1 VRELFAFGGWMSV
14 SSIAMLVLVQSNSAL
29 VFGLLPV
36 AAVGVY
42 GTVAEMVVRL
52 LVFPRAWVSVLF
64 PSFSAQHAVK
74 ADSLTGF
81 YTRGVKVLLMATFPV
96 MLLLLAFAGEG
107 LALWQDAAFAAAG
120 TNVMRWLVAGIFVYS
135 LSYVPFSLL
144 QGVGRPDLSAR
155 LHLIEVP
162 LFIAG
167 AWFLVGH
174 FGLEGAG
181 IAWFLRCV
189 IEAAVMF
196 VLAHRFARP
205 SAVALRPAGG
215 LLVLALA
222 MMGLVAAVPSVWLR
236 LLIVVAELVVYGSL
250 AWYSVLND
258 EERVKVVGWVGRRKS
273 NG

>member
-1 VRELFAFGGWMSV
+1 
-14 SSIAMLVLVQSNSAL
+14 
-29 VFGLLPV
+29 
-36 AAVGVY
+36 
-42 GTVAEMVVRL
+42 MVVRL

-81 YTRGVKVLLMATFPV
+81 YTRGVKVLLIATFPV

-107 LALWQDAAFAAAG
+107 LALWQDRAFAEAG

-155 LHLIEVP
+155 LHLAEIP
-162 LFIAG
+162 LYLAG

-205 SAVALRPAGG
+205 SAAALRPAGG
-215 LLVLALA
+215 LLMLALA
-222 MMGLVAAVPSVWLR
+222 MMGLAAVVPSVWLR
-236 LLIVVAELVVYGSL
+236 LPIVAAELAVYAAL
-250 AWYSVLND
+250 AWFQVLND
-258 EERVKVVGWVGRRKS
+258 EERARMRGWMGGWKGVRG